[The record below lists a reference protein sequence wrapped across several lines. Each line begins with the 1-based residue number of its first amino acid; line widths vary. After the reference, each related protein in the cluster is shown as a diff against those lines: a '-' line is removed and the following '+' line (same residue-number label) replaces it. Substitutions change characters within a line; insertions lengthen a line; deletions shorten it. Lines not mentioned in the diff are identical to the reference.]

1 MAAQNYLPSSQA
13 LQALQGYEQ
22 HDGLSIRD
30 LMNSKIH
37 GGLTYNDFLLLP
49 GRIDFAAS
57 NVTVESKITRNITL
71 NTPFV
76 SSPMDT
82 VTEGNM
88 AISMAVGYVFLAGVE
103 KYADHTPIS
112 SWVGSG

>member
-1 MAAQNYLPSSQA
+1 MAAQNYLSSSQA
-13 LQALQGYEQ
+13 LQVLKEYE
-22 HDGLSIRD
+22 HSDGLSVHD

-57 NVTVESKITRNITL
+57 DVTIENKITRNITL

-82 VTEGNM
+82 VTEGDM
-88 AISMAVGYVFLAGVE
+88 AIFMAVRPFLFFESGKRVY
-103 KYADHTPIS
+103 YAITS
-112 SWVGSG
+112 FSEESG

>member
-1 MAAQNYLPSSQA
+1 MAAQNHLPPTQA
-13 LQALQGYEQ
+13 LQIHHEYKHL
-22 HDGLSIRD
+22 DGLSVQD

-49 GRIDFAAS
+49 GRIEFPAS
-57 NVTVESKITRNITL
+57 DVTFKTKITRNITL

-82 VTEGNM
+82 VTEGDM
-88 AISMAVGYVFLAGVE
+88 AISMAVSSSSSTVE
-103 KYADHTPIS
+103 IALTTPLVS
-112 SWVGSG
+112 FWGESG

>member
-1 MAAQNYLPSSQA
+1 MATQDYRPSSQA
-13 LQALQGYEQ
+13 LQALQEYKDL
-22 HDGLSIRD
+22 DGLSIRD

-57 NVTVESKITRNITL
+57 NVTVETRITRNITL

-88 AISMAVGYVFLAGVE
+88 AISLAVR
-103 KYADHTPIS
+103 PIS
-112 SWVGSG
+112 SFFIDD

>member
-1 MAAQNYLPSSQA
+1 MAAQNHLPPSQA
-13 LQALQGYEQ
+13 LQLLQEYQ
-22 HDGLSIRD
+22 HQDGLSIQD

-49 GRIDFAAS
+49 GRIEFAAS
-57 NVTVESKITRNITL
+57 DVTFETKITRNITL

-82 VTEGNM
+82 VTEGDM
-88 AISMAVGYVFLAGVE
+88 AISMAVSSFLSTVE
-103 KYADHTPIS
+103 IAPTIPFVS
-112 SWVGSG
+112 SWGESE

>member
-1 MAAQNYLPSSQA
+1 MAAQSYLPPSQA
-13 LQALQGYEQ
+13 LQVLQEYEHQ
-22 HDGLSIRD
+22 DGLSVQD

-49 GRIDFAAS
+49 GKIDFAAS
-57 NVTVESKITRNITL
+57 DVTVETKITRNITL

-82 VTEGNM
+82 VTEAHM
-88 AISMAVGYVFLAGVE
+88 AISMAVSCISVGGGRH
-103 KYADHTPIS
+103 ADQPFVS
-112 SWVGSG
+112 CSEESG